1 MSRHRSPFALAAAA
15 VAVTAVLAA
24 CGGGG
29 GGGTGGYVAP
39 PPVATPT
46 PTPTTSTQQV
56 VTMALPTS
64 VMGSRMDPTFGL
76 IGGYTQQTYSQVL
89 AFAPGSQIMVHNG
102 QAAVPHTL
110 GVVSTTAFTSG
121 AALSTSATGGS
132 TISTGFNTG
141 TVVGGGNAGPFTLA
155 AGTYYIGCAFHYAS
169 NAMRT
174 VLQVAT
180 GATPG
185 PQATPPVPNA
195 TPSPGGTG
203 Y

>member
-1 MSRHRSPFALAAAA
+1 MSRHRSPFVLAAAVVT
-15 VAVTAVLAA
+15 VAAALAA

-29 GGGTGGYVAP
+29 GGGGTGGGVP
-39 PPVATPT
+39 PPVPTPT
-46 PTPTTSTQQV
+46 PTPVTSQQV

-64 VMGSRMDPTFGL
+64 VMGSRLDPTFGL

-102 QAAVPHTL
+102 QGATPHTL
-110 GVVSTTAFTSG
+110 GVVSTTAFDSG
-121 AALSTSATGGS
+121 AALNTSATGGS
-132 TISTGFNTG
+132 TISSGFNTG
-141 TVVGGGNAGPFTLA
+141 TVLGGADAGPFTLA

-174 VLQVAT
+174 VLLVAA

-195 TPSPGGTG
+195 TPSPGKTG